1 MVVLEKQDL
10 YSNKT
15 QVGHRGMDQPQPRP
29 SVNFCDFPSL
39 NYHTMTILHQL
50 HQNHF
55 EDECLL
61 NVNQLDCS
69 NNKEEEYFW
78 VNFKGMVVEKKQ
90 RINYTK

>member
-1 MVVLEKQDL
+1 
-10 YSNKT
+10 
-15 QVGHRGMDQPQPRP
+15 
-29 SVNFCDFPSL
+29 
-39 NYHTMTILHQL
+39 MTILHQL